1 MDLTIKSNKFDII
14 NLLATYLTSCDPS
27 RKTVTGDPDDI
38 SVLCGLRPGTAA
50 AAVRLGLPGGLQ
62 PRELRQPR
70 RRRPAGQPLP
80 APRGAG
86 GPPHRL
92 LRESY

>member
-1 MDLTIKSNKFDII
+1 M
-14 NLLATYLTSCDPS
+14 LATTYSTSCDLC
-27 RKTVTGDPDDI
+27 RKSVTGDPDI
-38 SVLCGLRPGTAA
+38 SVLRGLRPRTAA